1 MNIRDALAMWGAKNN
16 IELSQ
21 LENKQ
26 MDGNALYKF
35 GNIQVFFQDNV
46 TFARIPGPANVW
58 EPRSMQELLKMN
70 QDFESDPL
78 DSGVCCDK
86 QGISS
91 HV

>member
-1 MNIRDALAMWGAKNN
+1 MSIRDALAMWGAKNN
-16 IELSQ
+16 VELSQ

-58 EPRSMQELLKMN
+58 EPRSLQELLKMN

-78 DSGVCCDK
+78 DWGVCCDK
-86 QGISS
+86 QRISS